1 MVEPLAAT
9 AGHGID
15 GLLGDRS
22 KKLSRTPLPAR
33 TRSLSALTAASS
45 LD

>member
-15 GLLGDRS
+15 GVLGDRS
-22 KKLSRTPLPAR
+22 KKLSCDHLCRRA
-33 TRSLSALTAASS
+33 RSLSALTAASS